1 MYLHVAFFID
11 TIADEFHITLS
22 PHTQLKTS
30 AASILQEL
38 GEKEVSDL
46 RIQSDSS
53 HVVFIIQHYI

>member
-30 AASILQEL
+30 AASNLAGAGGKRGFRL
-38 GEKEVSDL
+38 
-46 RIQSDSS
+46 S
-53 HVVFIIQHYI
+53 HTIR